1 MVPVDHRLAF
11 LDQPALPSAEPKKSL
26 ASVSSPILAWRA
38 FIATV
43 GSDFSAAPNTFAAP
57 SRSCFLQSV
66 IWFACTS
73 YCCASSAS
81 VFSPLIAARA
91 TFALK
96 AGLWFRRARLLIRD
110 SPVPALMP
118 ISGRNSTY
126 HPVQFCRATSVNH
139 TAPTLLR
146 QEIVAA
152 GRDRM
157 RLEPAC

>member
-1 MVPVDHRLAF
+1 M
-11 LDQPALPSAEPKKSL
+11 S
-26 ASVSSPILAWRA
+26 
-38 FIATV
+38 TV

-126 HPVQFCRATSVNH
+126 HPVQFCRATSDYNRRVCIEASEFGIN
-139 TAPTLLR
+139 LL
-146 QEIVAA
+146 QPSIELDALALQSLQFLPGLHVA
-152 GRDRM
+152 
-157 RLEPAC
+157 